1 MCGRFVSSSSPEK
14 IAEYF
19 GAESNVESLGQNF
32 NVAPTNDIY
41 GVVETLDGNLEL
53 QVFHWGLIPVWAKDR
68 KIGQK
73 MINARSE
80 TIAEKAAF
88 KGDFKKH
95 RCIIP
100 MDGFFEWK
108 AGEPGGPVTK
118 AGKPA
123 KQPMFTL
130 EERLAMLKEATVGM
144 ASVEIDAFSGLLVDY
159 ARRREVTAI
168 VKGLRAVS
176 DFDYELQMA
185 QMNYRLAGVD
195 TMFMT
200 TNPTWSYLSSSLVKD
215 VARHGGDVTGLVPDF
230 VVTRLRERTA
240 QPPA

>member
-1 MCGRFVSSSSPEK
+1 MRTAC
-14 IAEYF
+14 
-19 GAESNVESLGQNF
+19 
-32 NVAPTNDIY
+32 
-41 GVVETLDGNLEL
+41 
-53 QVFHWGLIPVWAKDR
+53 
-68 KIGQK
+68 
-73 MINARSE
+73 
-80 TIAEKAAF
+80 
-88 KGDFKKH
+88 
-95 RCIIP
+95 C
-100 MDGFFEWK
+100 
-108 AGEPGGPVTK
+108 PGTYDPVTNGHLDIV
-118 AGKPA
+118 ARATRCFDRVIVAVLINPA

-130 EERLAMLKEATVGM
+130 EERLAMLKEATEPM

-215 VARHGGDVTGLVPDF
+215 VASTAATSPGWCPTSWSPGCANAPSSHPADR
-230 VVTRLRERTA
+230 RTA
-240 QPPA
+240 GRVH